1 MGITTKKGD
10 GGFTSLFSGERVKK
24 SSIYMETLGTLDEL
38 NSYLG
43 LVKTR
48 CPESLREKIEIIQ
61 KNIFSI
67 ASTIATEPSS
77 SLRKQITL
85 LKKEDLTKLENFQ
98 IDLANKTKMPEKF
111 IYPGTNE
118 NSAITDIARTIC
130 RRAERRVIEFE
141 EKVKINLYLEKKYL
155 NRLSDLL
162 FVLARFFEN
171 GEFKEK
177 V

>member
-10 GGFTSLFSGERVKK
+10 SGFTSLFSGERVKK

-38 NSYLG
+38 NSHLG
-43 LVKTR
+43 LVKTK
-48 CPESLREKIEIIQ
+48 CPESMKKEIESIQ
-61 KNIFSI
+61 TNIFSI

-77 SLRKQITL
+77 PLRRQIKTIQQT
-85 LKKEDLTKLENFQ
+85 DLDKLEEFQ
-98 IDLANKTKMPEKF
+98 KTLTEKTKMPDKF

-118 NSAITDIARTIC
+118 NSAITDIARTVC

-141 EKVKINLYLEKKYL
+141 EKIKINLYLEKKYL
-155 NRLSDLL
+155 NRLSDVL
-162 FVLARFFEN
+162 FILARFFEN

-177 V
+177 A

>member
-10 GGFTSLFSGERVKK
+10 SGFTSLFSGERVKK

-38 NSYLG
+38 NSHLG
-43 LVKTR
+43 LVKTK
-48 CPESLREKIEIIQ
+48 CNDKLKKEIEKIQE
-61 KNIFSI
+61 NIFKI
-67 ASTIATEPSS
+67 ASTIATDPNSP
-77 SLRKQITL
+77 LRKQIRV
-85 LKKEDLTKLENFQ
+85 LTKSDLDNLEDFQ
-98 IDLANKTKMPEKF
+98 KKLTEETKMPDRF

-118 NSAITDIARTIC
+118 NSAITDIARTVC
-130 RRAERRVIEFE
+130 RRTERRVIEFE

-155 NRLSDLL
+155 NRLSDVL
-162 FVLARFFEN
+162 FVLARHFEN

>member
-10 GGFTSLFSGERVKK
+10 SGFTSLFSGERVKK

-38 NSYLG
+38 NSHLG
-43 LVKTR
+43 LVKAK
-48 CPESLREKIEIIQ
+48 CPETLKKEIEFIQ
-61 KNIFSI
+61 TNIFSI

-77 SLRKQITL
+77 PLREQIKT
-85 LKKEDLTKLENFQ
+85 LKKEDLDTLEDFQ
-98 IDLANKTKMPEKF
+98 KHLIEKTKMPDKF

-118 NSAITDIARTIC
+118 NSAITDIARTVC

-141 EKVKINLYLEKKYL
+141 GKIKINLYIEKKYL
-155 NRLSDLL
+155 NRLSDVL
-162 FVLARFFEN
+162 FVLARYFEN

-177 V
+177 E